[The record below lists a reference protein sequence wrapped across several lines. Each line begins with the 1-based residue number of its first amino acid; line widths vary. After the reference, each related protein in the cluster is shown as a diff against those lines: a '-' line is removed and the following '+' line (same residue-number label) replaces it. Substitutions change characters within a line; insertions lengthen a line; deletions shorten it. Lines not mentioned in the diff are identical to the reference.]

1 MREKTGTLLSNYNL
15 LEKIKY
21 NIIET
26 FLVLNCF
33 ILVEL
38 IKQ

>member
-21 NIIET
+21 NII
-26 FLVLNCF
+26 NYI
-33 ILVEL
+33 ILDL
-38 IKQ
+38 L